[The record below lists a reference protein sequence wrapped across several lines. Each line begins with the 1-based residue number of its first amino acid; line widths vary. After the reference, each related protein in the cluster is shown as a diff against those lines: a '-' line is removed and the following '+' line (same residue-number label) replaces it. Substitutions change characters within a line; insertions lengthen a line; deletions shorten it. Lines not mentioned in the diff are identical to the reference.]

1 VRGGAI
7 VWITGLPGAGK
18 STLAATVAER
28 LRAAGTACALLDG
41 DEVRAALGLPAGRGP
56 EERDA
61 FYAALARLAALL
73 AGQGLV
79 AVVAATANRAAHR
92 ERARA
97 LAPRYLEVHVA
108 TPAAE
113 CARRDPR
120 GLYAAARSGAATGV
134 PGADAP
140 YEAPAAPDVVA
151 SGGEDGAAVD
161 RLIMLLAP
169 SAPRGGSPSQP
180 PPSGPAVGLLLFAAA
195 ALAAGG

>member
-1 VRGGAI
+1 VSGGAV

-18 STLAATVAER
+18 STLAARAAAR
-28 LRAAGTACALLDG
+28 LRGAGVPCAVLDG
-41 DEVRAALGLPAGRGP
+41 DEVRAALGLPAGRGSA
-56 EERDA
+56 ERDA
-61 FYAALARLAALL
+61 FYASLARLAALL
-73 AGQGLV
+73 ASQGLV
-79 AVVAATANRAAHR
+79 ALVAATANRAAYR
-92 ERARA
+92 ERARS

-151 SGGEDGAAVD
+151 SGGEDGAAVE
-161 RLIMLLAP
+161 RLMTLLERLRP
-169 SAPRGGSPSQP
+169 
-180 PPSGPAVGLLLFAAA
+180 
-195 ALAAGG
+195 